1 MSREVRVKQ
10 VVDMRLRISGG
21 EVYCYHKTWTGVGMK
36 PWTDENKEI
45 HPQNTKSPVI
55 SVLR

>member
-36 PWTDENKEI
+36 PWT
-45 HPQNTKSPVI
+45 V
-55 SVLR
+55 R